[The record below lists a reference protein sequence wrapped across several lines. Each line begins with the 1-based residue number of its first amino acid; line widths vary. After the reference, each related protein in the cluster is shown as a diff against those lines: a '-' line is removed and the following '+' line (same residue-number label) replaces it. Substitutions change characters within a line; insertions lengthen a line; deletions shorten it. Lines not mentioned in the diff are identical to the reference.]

1 MKIPVEYYI
10 ALKYLLAKRKQTFIS
25 IITIISVA
33 GVTVG
38 VMALIIVLAVMSG
51 FEKELKDRILGA
63 TAHVHVTSLDGS
75 IAEPFAVA
83 ERVRRIPGVAGTSPY
98 IFSQMMISSGSGAAG
113 GVLRGVDAA
122 TIGEVTRLPKD
133 IVQGSIDTLRRPVPG
148 GLPCILLGKELAGN
162 LGVSLGDV
170 VEILVP
176 GGNVTPLGTF
186 PRVTRFRVGGIS
198 ESGMY
203 EYDATF
209 AYISFADA
217 GKLLGMGERGTGIEV
232 KVADVYA
239 AGKVAARIRSA
250 LGPPFW
256 AKDWMQ
262 SNRNLFSAL
271 KLEKVVMFII
281 LVLIVMVAAFN
292 IISTLIMIV
301 MEKTRDIAVLM
312 TMGATRKTILRV
324 FALEGLLIG
333 VVGTGLGTAL
343 GMLLC
348 DLLRRYQFI
357 RLPSDV
363 YYISTLPVLLDPVNI
378 LLVSGSSVLICFL
391 ATLYPSVQ
399 AARIDPAEA
408 IRYE

>member
-1 MKIPVEYYI
+1 MKLPVEYYI

-38 VMALIIVLAVMSG
+38 VTALIIVLSVMSG

-75 IAEPFAVA
+75 IADPFPLAG
-83 ERVRRIPGVAGTSPY
+83 RIREVPGVSGASPY
-98 IFSQMMISSGSGAAG
+98 VFTQMMISSGAASSG
-113 GVLRGVDAA
+113 GVLRGVD
-122 TIGEVTRLPKD
+122 IGTVGDVTRLPRD
-133 IVQGSIDTLRRPVPG
+133 IRLGSIEALGPKKPAGMPG
-148 GLPCILLGKELAGN
+148 AILGRELAGN
-162 LGVSLGDV
+162 LGVTVGDV

-186 PRVTRFRVGGIS
+186 PRVLRARVGGIF

-209 AYISFADA
+209 AYISLEEA
-217 GKLLGMGERGTGIEV
+217 GRLLGMEGRSTGIEV
-232 KVADVYA
+232 KVSDIYA
-239 AGKVAARIRSA
+239 AGETAARIRSG
-250 LGPPFW
+250 LGYPYL

-271 KLEKVVMFII
+271 KLEKTVMFII

-292 IISTLIMIV
+292 IISTLIMVV

-312 TMGATRKTILRV
+312 TMGATRRTIRRV

-333 VVGTGLGTAL
+333 VAGTAL
-343 GMLLC
+343 GTLLGVALC

-363 YYISTLPVLLDPVNI
+363 YYISTLPVLLDPANI

-391 ATLYPSVQ
+391 ATLYPAVQ
-399 AARIDPAEA
+399 AARIEPAEA

>member
-1 MKIPVEYYI
+1 MPVEYYI
-10 ALKYLLAKRKQTFIS
+10 ALKYLMAKRKQTFIS
-25 IITIISVA
+25 IITIISIA

-38 VMALIIVLAVMSG
+38 VTALIIVLAVMSG

-75 IAEPFAVA
+75 VADPFPLAA
-83 ERVRRIPGVAGTSPY
+83 RVRRIPGVGGASPY
-98 IFSQMMISSGSGAAG
+98 VFSQMMISSGTSAAG
-113 GVLRGVDAA
+113 GVLRGVDVA
-122 TIGEVTRLPKD
+122 TVGDVTRLPRD
-133 IVQGSIDTLRRPVPG
+133 VRLGSIDALREKSPAGIPG
-148 GLPCILLGKELAGN
+148 AILGKELASN
-162 LGVSLGDV
+162 LGVSIGDV

-176 GGNVTPLGTF
+176 GGNLTPLGTF
-186 PRVTRFRVGGIS
+186 PRVMRFRVGGIS

-209 AYISFADA
+209 AYVAMAEA
-217 GKLLGMGERGTGIEV
+217 GKLLGMEGRGTGIEV
-232 KVADVYA
+232 KVDDIYA
-239 AGKVAARIRSA
+239 AGEVAARIRST
-250 LGPPFW
+250 LGYPYW

-312 TMGATRKTILRV
+312 TMGATRKTIRRV

-333 VVGTGLGTAL
+333 IAGTGLGTAL
-343 GMLLC
+343 GVILC

-357 RLPSDV
+357 RLPGDV
-363 YYISTLPVLLDPVNI
+363 YYITTLPVLLDPVNL

-391 ATLYPSVQ
+391 ATLYPSGQ
-399 AARIDPAEA
+399 ASRIDPAEA

>member
-1 MKIPVEYYI
+1 VSVAVRLPVEYYI

-75 IAEPFAVA
+75 IADPFSMAGRLR
-83 ERVRRIPGVAGTSPY
+83 RVQGVAGASPY
-98 IFSQMMISSGSGAAG
+98 IFSQMMISSGLGAAG
-113 GVLRGVDAA
+113 GVLRGVDLG
-122 TIGEVTRLPKD
+122 TIGEVTRLPRD
-133 IVQGSIDTLRRPVPG
+133 IRQGSIDALRPKGP
-148 GLPCILLGKELAGN
+148 GLPGILLGKELAGN
-162 LGVSLGDV
+162 LGVSIGDV
-170 VEILVP
+170 VEVLVP

-209 AYISFADA
+209 AYVSLAEA
-217 GKLLGMGERGTGIEV
+217 GKLLGMGERATGIEV
-232 KVADVYA
+232 KVGDVYA
-239 AGKVAARIRSA
+239 AGKVAARIRSS
-250 LGPPFW
+250 LGHPFW

-262 SNRNLFSAL
+262 TNRNLFSAL
-271 KLEKVVMFII
+271 RLEKVVMFVI

-333 VVGTGLGTAL
+333 VVGTGIGTAL
-343 GMLLC
+343 GMVLC

-363 YYISTLPVLLDPVNI
+363 YYISTLPVLLDPGNI
-378 LLVSGSSVLICFL
+378 LLVSGSSILICFL
-391 ATLYPSVQ
+391 ATLYPSLQ
-399 AARIDPAEA
+399 AAR
-408 IRYE
+408 YE

>member
-1 MKIPVEYYI
+1 MRLPVEYYI

-25 IITIISVA
+25 IITFISVA

-75 IAEPFAVA
+75 IGDPFSVA
-83 ERVRRIPGVAGTSPY
+83 GRVRRIPGVAGASPY
-98 IFSQMMISSGSGAAG
+98 IFSQMMISSGVASAG
-113 GVLRGVDAA
+113 GVLRGVDLA
-122 TIGEVTRLPKD
+122 TIGDVTRLPKD
-133 IVQGSIDTLRRPVPG
+133 IAKGSIDALRPKSAG
-148 GLPCILLGKELAGN
+148 GLPGIVLGKDLAGN
-162 LGVSLGDV
+162 LGVSIGDV

-209 AYISFADA
+209 AYVSFPDA
-217 GKLLGMGERGTGIEV
+217 GALLGMGDRGTGIEV
-232 KVADVYA
+232 KVDDVYDA
-239 AGKVAARIRSA
+239 AKVAVRIRST
-250 LGPPFW
+250 LGPPYW

-281 LVLIVMVAAFN
+281 LVLIVMVASFN

-343 GMLLC
+343 GTLLC

-378 LLVSGSSVLICFL
+378 LLVSGSSILICFL
-391 ATLYPSVQ
+391 ATLYPSLQ

>member
-1 MKIPVEYYI
+1 MNLPVECYI
-10 ALKYLLAKRKQTFIS
+10 AMKYLMAKRKQTFIS
-25 IITIISVA
+25 IITIISIA

-38 VMALIIVLAVMSG
+38 VMALIIVLSVMSG

-63 TAHVHVTSLDGS
+63 TAHVHVTSLEGS
-75 IAEPFAVA
+75 INDPFAMSD
-83 ERVRRIPGVAGTSPY
+83 RVRQVRGVVGASPY
-98 IFSQMMISSGSGAAG
+98 ILSHMMVSSGKYSSG
-113 GVLRGVDAA
+113 GVLRGVDVA
-122 TIGEVTRLPKD
+122 TVGDVTRLPRD
-133 IVQGSIDTLRRPVPG
+133 IRHGSIDGLRREAPAGMPG
-148 GLPCILLGKELAGN
+148 AILGKELAGN
-162 LGVSLGDV
+162 LGATVGDV

-176 GGNVTPLGTF
+176 GGNMTPLGTF
-186 PRVTRFRVGGIS
+186 PRVQRFRVVGIF

-203 EYDATF
+203 EYDTTF
-209 AYISFADA
+209 VYVSLDTA
-217 GKLLGMGERGTGIEV
+217 GKLLGMEGRSTGIEV
-232 KVADVYA
+232 KVKDIYA
-239 AGKVAARIRSA
+239 AGETAARIRSE
-250 LGPPFW
+250 LGYPYW

-271 KLEKVVMFII
+271 KLEKVVMFVI

-312 TMGATRKTILRV
+312 SMGATRRTIRRV

-333 VVGTGLGTAL
+333 VAGTTLGTAMGVILCGLL
-343 GMLLC
+343 G
-348 DLLRRYQFI
+348 RYQFI

-363 YYISTLPVLLDPVNI
+363 YYISTLPVLLDPANI

-391 ATLYPSVQ
+391 ATLYPSRQ
-399 AARIDPAEA
+399 AARIEPAEA

>member
-1 MKIPVEYYI
+1 MKLPVEYYI

-38 VMALIIVLAVMSG
+38 VMALIIVLSVMSG

-63 TAHVHVTSLDGS
+63 TAHVHVTSLEGS
-75 IAEPFAVA
+75 IENPFPLAG
-83 ERVRRIPGVAGTSPY
+83 RIRQVQGVAGASPY
-98 IFSQMMISSGSGAAG
+98 VFTQMMISSGVASSG
-113 GVLRGVDAA
+113 GVLRGVDVDSV
-122 TIGEVTRLPKD
+122 GEVTRLPRD
-133 IVQGSIDTLRRPVPG
+133 IRLGSIEALRRKGAEGMPG
-148 GLPCILLGKELAGN
+148 AILGRELAGN
-162 LGVSLGDV
+162 LGVGVGDV
-170 VEILVP
+170 VELLVP

-186 PRVTRFRVGGIS
+186 PRVVRVRVGGIF

-209 AYISFADA
+209 AYISLEEA
-217 GKLLGMGERGTGIEV
+217 GRLLGMEGRSTGIEV
-232 KVADVYA
+232 KVKDIYA
-239 AGKVAARIRSA
+239 AGDAAARIRSA
-250 LGPPFW
+250 LGYPYW

-312 TMGATRKTILRV
+312 TMGATRKTIRRV

-333 VVGTGLGTAL
+333 IAGTAL
-343 GMLLC
+343 GTVLGVLLC

-363 YYISTLPVLLDPVNI
+363 YYISTLPVLLDPANI

-391 ATLYPSVQ
+391 ATLYPAVQ
-399 AARIDPAEA
+399 AARIEPAEA

>member
-1 MKIPVEYYI
+1 MRLPVEYYI

-63 TAHVHVTSLDGS
+63 TAHVHVTNLDGS
-75 IAEPFAVA
+75 IADPFSVA
-83 ERVRRIPGVAGTSPY
+83 GRVRGVAGVAGASPY
-98 IFSQMMISSGSGAAG
+98 IFSQMMISSGIGAAG
-113 GVLRGVDAA
+113 GVLRGVDLA
-122 TIGEVTRLPKD
+122 TIGEVTRLPRD
-133 IVQGSIDTLRRPVPG
+133 IRQGSIDALRSKG
-148 GLPCILLGKELAGN
+148 SGLPGILLGKELAGN
-162 LGVSLGDV
+162 LGVSIGDV

-209 AYISFADA
+209 AYVSLPEA
-217 GKLLGMGERGTGIEV
+217 GKLLGMGERATGIEV
-232 KVADVYA
+232 KVGDIYA
-239 AGKVAARIRSA
+239 AGKVAARIRSV
-250 LGPPFW
+250 LGHPFW

-262 SNRNLFSAL
+262 TNRNLFSAL
-271 KLEKVVMFII
+271 RLEKVVMFVI

-333 VVGTGLGTAL
+333 VVGTGIGTTL
-343 GMLLC
+343 GMMLC

-363 YYISTLPVLLDPVNI
+363 YYISTLPVLLDPGNI
-378 LLVSGSSVLICFL
+378 LLVSGSSILICFL
-391 ATLYPSVQ
+391 ATLYPSLQ

>member
-1 MKIPVEYYI
+1 MNLPVECYI
-10 ALKYLLAKRKQTFIS
+10 AMKYLMAKRKQTFIS
-25 IITIISVA
+25 IITIISIA

-38 VMALIIVLAVMSG
+38 VMALIIVLSVMSG

-63 TAHVHVTSLDGS
+63 TAHVHVTSLEGS
-75 IAEPFAVA
+75 INDPFAMSD
-83 ERVRRIPGVAGTSPY
+83 RVRQVRGVVGASPY
-98 IFSQMMISSGSGAAG
+98 ILSHMMVSSGKYSSG
-113 GVLRGVDAA
+113 GVLRGVDVA
-122 TIGEVTRLPKD
+122 TVGDVTRLPRD
-133 IVQGSIDTLRRPVPG
+133 IRHGSIDGLRREAPAGMPG
-148 GLPCILLGKELAGN
+148 AILGKELAGN
-162 LGVSLGDV
+162 LGATVGDV

-176 GGNVTPLGTF
+176 GGNMTPLGTF
-186 PRVTRFRVGGIS
+186 PRVQRFRVVGIF

-203 EYDATF
+203 EYDTTF
-209 AYISFADA
+209 VYISLDTA
-217 GKLLGMGERGTGIEV
+217 GKLLGMEGRSTGIEV
-232 KVADVYA
+232 KVKDIYA
-239 AGKVAARIRSA
+239 AGETAARIRSE
-250 LGPPFW
+250 LGYPYW

-271 KLEKVVMFII
+271 KLEKVVMFVI

-312 TMGATRKTILRV
+312 TMGATRRTIRRV

-333 VVGTGLGTAL
+333 VAGTTLGTAMGVILCGLL
-343 GMLLC
+343 G
-348 DLLRRYQFI
+348 RYQFI

-363 YYISTLPVLLDPVNI
+363 YYISTLPVLLDPANI

-391 ATLYPSVQ
+391 ATLYPSRQ
-399 AARIDPAEA
+399 AARIEPAEA

>member
-1 MKIPVEYYI
+1 M
-10 ALKYLLAKRKQTFIS
+10 KYLLAKRKQTFIS
-25 IITIISVA
+25 IITIISIA

-38 VMALIIVLAVMSG
+38 VTALIIVLSVMSG

-75 IAEPFAVA
+75 IADPFPLAG
-83 ERVRRIPGVAGTSPY
+83 RIREVPGVTGASPY
-98 IFSQMMISSGSGAAG
+98 VFSQMMISSGAASSG
-113 GVLRGVDAA
+113 GVLRGVD
-122 TIGEVTRLPKD
+122 IGTVGDVTRLPRD
-133 IVQGSIDTLRRPVPG
+133 IRLGSIEALRRKTPAAMPG
-148 GLPCILLGKELAGN
+148 AILGRELAGN
-162 LGVSLGDV
+162 LGVTVGDV

-186 PRVTRFRVGGIS
+186 PRVLRVRVGGIF

-209 AYISFADA
+209 AYISLEEA
-217 GKLLGMGERGTGIEV
+217 GRLLGIEGRSTGIEV
-232 KVADVYA
+232 KVSDIYA
-239 AGKVAARIRSA
+239 AGETAARIRSD
-250 LGPPFW
+250 LGYPYW

-271 KLEKVVMFII
+271 KLEKTVMFII

-292 IISTLIMIV
+292 IISTLIMVV

-312 TMGATRKTILRV
+312 TMGATRRTIRRV

-333 VVGTGLGTAL
+333 VAGTAL
-343 GMLLC
+343 GTVLGVGLC
-348 DLLRRYQFI
+348 DILRRYQFI

-363 YYISTLPVLLDPVNI
+363 YYISTLPVLLDPSNI

-391 ATLYPSVQ
+391 ATLYPAVQ
-399 AARIDPAEA
+399 AARIEPAEA

>member
-1 MKIPVEYYI
+1 MKLPVEYYI

-25 IITIISVA
+25 IITILSIA

-38 VMALIIVLAVMSG
+38 VTALIIVLAVMSG

-63 TAHVHVTSLDGS
+63 TAHVHVTSLEGS
-75 IAEPFAVA
+75 IADPFPLSSRIR
-83 ERVRRIPGVAGTSPY
+83 EVRGVVGASPY
-98 IFSQMMISSGSGAAG
+98 IFSQMMISSGTAAAG
-113 GVLRGVDAA
+113 GVLRGVDVA
-122 TIGEVTRLPKD
+122 TVGDVTRLPRD
-133 IVQGSIDTLRRPVPG
+133 VRLGSIEVLRQKSSAGIPG
-148 GLPCILLGKELAGN
+148 AILGRELAAN
-162 LGVSLGDV
+162 LGVSIGDV
-170 VEILVP
+170 IEILVP

-186 PRVTRFRVGGIS
+186 PRVMRFRVGGIS

-209 AYISFADA
+209 AYVAMTEAA
-217 GKLLGMGERGTGIEV
+217 GLLGIEGRSTGIEV
-232 KVADVYA
+232 KTDDIYA
-239 AGKVAARIRSA
+239 AAQVAARIRTT
-250 LGPPFW
+250 LGYPFW

-292 IISTLIMIV
+292 IISTLIMVV

-312 TMGATRKTILRV
+312 TMGATRKTIRRV

-333 VVGTGLGTAL
+333 VAGTGLGTAL
-343 GMLLC
+343 GVFLC

-363 YYISTLPVLLDPVNI
+363 YYISTLPVLLDPLNI
-378 LLVSGSSVLICFL
+378 LLVSGCSVLICFL
-391 ATLYPSVQ
+391 ATLYPSGQ
-399 AARIDPAEA
+399 ASRIDPAEA

>member
-1 MKIPVEYYI
+1 MRLPVEYYI

-75 IAEPFAVA
+75 IADPFSVA
-83 ERVRRIPGVAGTSPY
+83 GKVRRIPGVAGASPY
-98 IFSQMMISSGSGAAG
+98 IFSQMMISSGAGAAG
-113 GVLRGVDAA
+113 GVLRGVDVA

-133 IVQGSIDTLRRPVPG
+133 IVQGSIDSLLRSVPG

-162 LGVSLGDV
+162 LGVSMGDV

-186 PRVTRFRVGGIS
+186 PRVTRFRVGGIA

-209 AYISFADA
+209 AYISFPEA
-217 GKLLGMGERGTGIEV
+217 GKLLGMDERGTGIEV

-239 AGKVAARIRSA
+239 AGAVAARIRST

-271 KLEKVVMFII
+271 RLEKVVMFVI

-343 GMLLC
+343 GMFLC
-348 DLLRRYQFI
+348 DLLRRYRFI

-363 YYISTLPVLLDPVNI
+363 YYISTLPVLLDPANI

-391 ATLYPSVQ
+391 ATLYPSIQ

>member
-1 MKIPVEYYI
+1 MNLPVECYI
-10 ALKYLLAKRKQTFIS
+10 AMKYLMAKRKQTFIS
-25 IITIISVA
+25 IITIISIA

-38 VMALIIVLAVMSG
+38 VMALIIVLSVMSG

-63 TAHVHVTSLDGS
+63 TAHVHVTSLEGS
-75 IAEPFAVA
+75 INDPFAMSD
-83 ERVRRIPGVAGTSPY
+83 RVRQVRGVVGASPY
-98 IFSQMMISSGSGAAG
+98 ILSHMMISSGKYSSG
-113 GVLRGVDAA
+113 GVLRGVDVA
-122 TIGEVTRLPKD
+122 TVGDVTRLPRD
-133 IVQGSIDTLRRPVPG
+133 IRHGSIDGLRREAPAGMPG
-148 GLPCILLGKELAGN
+148 AILGKELAGN
-162 LGVSLGDV
+162 LGATVGDV

-176 GGNVTPLGTF
+176 GGNMTPLGTF
-186 PRVTRFRVGGIS
+186 PRVQRFRVVGIF

-203 EYDATF
+203 EYDTTF
-209 AYISFADA
+209 VYVSLDTA
-217 GKLLGMGERGTGIEV
+217 GKLLGMEGRSTGIEV
-232 KVADVYA
+232 KVKDIYA
-239 AGKVAARIRSA
+239 AGETAARIRSE
-250 LGPPFW
+250 LGYPYW

-271 KLEKVVMFII
+271 KLEKVVMFVI

-312 TMGATRKTILRV
+312 SMGATRRTIRRV

-333 VVGTGLGTAL
+333 VAGTTLGTAMGVILCGLL
-343 GMLLC
+343 G
-348 DLLRRYQFI
+348 RYQFI

-363 YYISTLPVLLDPVNI
+363 YYISTLPVLLDPANI

-391 ATLYPSVQ
+391 ATLYPSRQ
-399 AARIDPAEA
+399 AARIEPAEA